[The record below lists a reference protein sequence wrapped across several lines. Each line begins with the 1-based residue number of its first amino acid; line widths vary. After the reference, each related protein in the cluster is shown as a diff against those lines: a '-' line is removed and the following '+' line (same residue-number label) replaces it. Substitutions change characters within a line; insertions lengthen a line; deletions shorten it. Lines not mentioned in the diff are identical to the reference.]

1 MAKLSGNCGYE
12 KSIDMLRSLFPD
24 IKLDEIP
31 EKLKEAAK
39 IEDHLK
45 KIISQN
51 NLEPPSTGKLHL
63 DQ

>member
-1 MAKLSGNCGYE
+1 
-12 KSIDMLRSLFPD
+12 MLRSLFPD